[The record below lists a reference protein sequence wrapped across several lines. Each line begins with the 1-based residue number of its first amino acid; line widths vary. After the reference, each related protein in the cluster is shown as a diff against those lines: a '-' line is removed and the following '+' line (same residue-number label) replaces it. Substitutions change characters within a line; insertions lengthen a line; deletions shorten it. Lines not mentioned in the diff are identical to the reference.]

1 MEVAVV
7 AGVPRLWYLLT
18 MEQQEVTGVAK
29 IMAGCSKT
37 SERCLS
43 GRFHLLLNFAYYTS
57 PCLAYLVRQ

>member
-37 SERCLS
+37 SELRKILSTIKFCL
-43 GRFHLLLNFAYYTS
+43 LYFALFS
-57 PCLAYLVRQ
+57 ILS